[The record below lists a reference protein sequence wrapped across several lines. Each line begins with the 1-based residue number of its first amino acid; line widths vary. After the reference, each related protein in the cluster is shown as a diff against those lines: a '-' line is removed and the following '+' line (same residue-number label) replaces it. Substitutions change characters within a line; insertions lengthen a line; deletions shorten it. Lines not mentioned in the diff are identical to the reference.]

1 MKNIFVTIKK
11 SSLILIC
18 LCLTLLISHFVL
30 YFKIES
36 YKSVVDSLS
45 HKIFNS
51 FTDNYDTTEKDSN
64 IFFVSNFG
72 YKNLG
77 NKLPVLSL
85 PINEEFEKIE
95 GKIVFKNLQNNVV
108 KSAGEG
114 IVKTV
119 GFLDNGLKFV
129 EVRHSGEI
137 TTRYENLKIV
147 GVGTNFLVKNI
158 HVLGTGNGEENI
170 VFYVLKGNKILTN
183 YEIENGEIK
192 WQN

>member
-1 MKNIFVTIKK
+1 MFISLFVI
-11 SSLILIC
+11 
-18 LCLTLLISHFVL
+18 

-85 PINEEFEKIE
+85 PINEEFEKID

-170 VFYVLKGNKILTN
+170 VFYVLKDNKILTN

>member
-77 NKLPVLSL
+77 NKLPILSL
-85 PINEEFEKIE
+85 PINEEFEKID
-95 GKIVFKNLQNNVV
+95 GKLVFKNLKNIVV

-129 EVRHSGEI
+129 EVRHSGGI
-137 TTRYENLKIV
+137 ITRYENLKIV

-170 VFYVLKGNKILTN
+170 VFYVLKDNKILTN

>member
-95 GKIVFKNLQNNVV
+95 GKIVFKNLQNNL
-108 KSAGEG
+108 
-114 IVKTV
+114 II
-119 GFLDNGLKFV
+119 
-129 EVRHSGEI
+129 EVS
-137 TTRYENLKIV
+137 
-147 GVGTNFLVKNI
+147 
-158 HVLGTGNGEENI
+158 
-170 VFYVLKGNKILTN
+170 
-183 YEIENGEIK
+183 
-192 WQN
+192 

>member
-85 PINEEFEKIE
+85 PINEEFEKID

-170 VFYVLKGNKILTN
+170 VFYVLKDNKILTN